1 MQATLK
7 DKAQFYNQLHQG
19 LKAGVPMERMLAA
32 EMLPKPFAPHARRI
46 LRNLEEGRPL
56 SAGLRATGII
66 KPWEE
71 QLLIIGEEGGRVPAV
86 LRDLSDFF
94 ETRHRQLSTLKAKLV
109 YPMLVVIVGIL
120 VEPLPAL
127 ARGEISS
134 TAYTFTALA
143 KLLLMYVAFRLLIAR
158 PFERAVGAAF
168 NPLLLKVL
176 RHLKDQHWLRQHYE
190 VAYLDLVTLCLDCGL
205 NAGETLRLLR
215 DASDDP
221 DYRQTHN
228 FAVQQIEIGG
238 LSLSQVLTG
247 LGIIRNTMLQQFLIT
262 AENSGTLH
270 SDLRTIL
277 IRKRVE
283 NAGNLEHFVKK
294 VAFWIYA
301 GVMLTFLS
309 RYL

>member
-7 DKAQFYNQLHQG
+7 DKAQFYNQLQQG
-19 LKAGVPMERMLAA
+19 LKAGVPMERMLAV
-32 EMLPKPFAPHARRI
+32 EMLPKPFAPHARRL
-46 LRNLEEGRPL
+46 LRNLKEGRPL

-71 QLLIIGEEGGRVPAV
+71 QLLAIGEEGGRVPAV
-86 LRDLSDFF
+86 LRDLADFF
-94 ETRHRQLSTLKAKLV
+94 ETRQRQLSTLKSKLV
-109 YPMLVVIVGIL
+109 YPVLVL
-120 VEPLPAL
+120 VAAIFVQPLPAV
-127 ARGEISS
+127 ARGELSA
-134 TAYTFTALA
+134 TAYMITALA
-143 KLLLMYVAFRLLIAR
+143 KLLVMYIAFRLLVAR

-176 RHLKDQHWLRQHYE
+176 RYVKDQHWLRQHYE

-215 DASDDP
+215 EACDDP
-221 DYRQTHN
+221 DYRQSHH
-228 FAVQQIEIGG
+228 FAVQQIEIAG
-238 LSLSQVLTG
+238 LSLAQALIG
-247 LGIIRNTMLQQFLIT
+247 MGIVRNTMLQQFLIT

-270 SDLRTIL
+270 SDLRSIL

-301 GVMLTFLS
+301 GVMLWFLS

>member
-19 LKAGVPMERMLAA
+19 LKAGVPMERMLSA
-32 EMLPKPFAPHARRI
+32 EMLPKPFAPHARRL
-46 LRNLEEGRPL
+46 LRNLQEGRPL

-71 QLLIIGEEGGRVPAV
+71 QLLAIGEAGGRVPAV

-94 ETRHRQLSTLKAKLV
+94 ETRQRQLATLKGKLV
-109 YPMLVVIVGIL
+109 YPVLVMVVSIL
-120 VEPLPAL
+120 VQPLPQL
-127 ARGEISS
+127 ARGEIST
-134 TAYTFTALA
+134 TAYTLTALA
-143 KLLLMYVAFRLLIAR
+143 KLLVMYIAFRLLVAR

-168 NPLLLKVL
+168 NPLLLKLL
-176 RHLKDQHWLRQHYE
+176 RYLNDQHWLRQHYE

-215 DASDDP
+215 EACDDP

-238 LSLSQVLTG
+238 LSLAQVLIG
-247 LGIIRNTMLQQFLIT
+247 MGIVRNTVLQQFLTT

-270 SDLRTIL
+270 SDLRAIL
-277 IRKRVE
+277 IRKRME

-294 VAFWIYA
+294 VAFWMYT
-301 GVMLTFLS
+301 GVMLWFLS
-309 RYL
+309 QYL